1 MAVINILITDAG
13 LAECINAEQTGT
25 APVVLTEV
33 GLGTG
38 QYTPSPDQ
46 MVLKNEFKRLSTI
59 AGGSSGD
66 NAIHI
71 TASDESDDA

>member
-13 LAECINAEQTGT
+13 LAEVINAEQNGT

-38 QYTPSPDQ
+38 QYTPSADQ
-46 MVLKNEFKRLSTI
+46 TALKSEFKRLSTI
-59 AGGSSGD
+59 AG
-66 NAIHI
+66 
-71 TASDESDDA
+71 